1 VARVTRGPRRAANR
15 PDAFVL
21 GGMEAATAPSGGAA
35 AGQPWGGETAPGSAQ
50 AGQPWTGE
58 TAPGAAAGELAVSA
72 PALPPPDSAIRV
84 TVAGDAPLVLD
95 VVPDPAPTD
104 GPVAGA
110 LASVRVL
117 PRSDGEPGGS
127 LRVEVVVDGWRFE
140 ATVEPARRAA
150 LRERVQRRAGGR
162 ALGRHVVRAPLPGRI
177 VGVWVAVGDRVA
189 AGARLCSLEA
199 MKMENEVLAH
209 RAGTIER
216 VRVEPGARV
225 EQGDE
230 LVVIA

>member
-1 VARVTRGPRRAANR
+1 MARVKRGPGGATNR
-15 PDAFVL
+15 PDAL
-21 GGMEAATAPSGGAA
+21 APGGMVATPEPSGRAA
-35 AGQPWGGETAPGSAQ
+35 AG
-50 AGQPWTGE
+50 
-58 TAPGAAAGELAVSA
+58 LAVSA
-72 PALPPPDSAIRV
+72 LALPPPDSAIRV
-84 TVAGDAPLVLD
+84 TVEGDTPLVLD
-95 VVPDPAPTD
+95 VVPDPAPAD
-104 GPVAGA
+104 GPAAGA
-110 LASVRVL
+110 LWSVRVL
-117 PRSDGEPGGS
+117 PRSDGQPTGS

-150 LRERVQRRAGGR
+150 LRERMQRQAGGP
-162 ALGRHVVRAPLPGRI
+162 ALGRQVVRAPLPGRI

-209 RAGTIER
+209 RAGTIEQ

>member
-1 VARVTRGPRRAANR
+1 MARVKRGPGGAANR
-15 PDAFVL
+15 PDAFAPGSMV
-21 GGMEAATAPSGGAA
+21 ATTEPSGDAA
-35 AGQPWGGETAPGSAQ
+35 AGQPSSGEPSGD
-50 AGQPWTGE
+50 
-58 TAPGAAAGELAVSA
+58 AAAGLAVSA
-72 PALPPPDSAIRV
+72 LAPPLSDSAIRV
-84 TVAGDAPLVLD
+84 TVEGDTPLVLD
-95 VVPDPAPTD
+95 VVPDPAPAD
-104 GPVAGA
+104 GPAAGA

-117 PRSDGEPGGS
+117 PRSDGGPTGS

-140 ATVEPARRAA
+140 ATVELARRAA
-150 LRERVQRRAGGR
+150 LRERMQRQAGGH
-162 ALGRHVVRAPLPGRI
+162 ALGRQVVRAPLPGRI
-177 VGVWVAVGDRVA
+177 VAVWVAVGDRVA

-209 RAGTIER
+209 RAGTIEQ